1 MEEKQQRLFNAA
13 HDLFLTQGFK
23 ATNISAIAA
32 GANVAVGTFYN
43 FYQSKTDVFVQ
54 VYNAENDRVKRTILA
69 NVDFD
74 QAPNPLIKTILKQ
87 ILDQSANNRI
97 LQEWFT
103 NAKLN
108 GIIAKTNAVTVEN
121 SFIYATLVT
130 LIDRWLAAGLLKPT
144 MTKSRVLSLFNALTV
159 VDFHQSELQTDDYF
173 QLLGDLIDAIL
184 LKILK

>member
-1 MEEKQQRLFNAA
+1 MEEKQQRLFDAA
-13 HDLFLTQGFK
+13 HALFLTQGFK

-43 FYQSKTDVFVQ
+43 FYQSKTAIFIQ

-87 ILDQSANNRI
+87 ILDQSADNRI

-108 GIIAKTNAVTVEN
+108 AIIAKTNAVLPLSPRPMPSRSKTA
-121 SFIYATLVT
+121 SSMPPWSPS
-130 LIDRWLAAGLLKPT
+130 LIGGWRPACS
-144 MTKSRVLSLFNALTV
+144 SRR
-159 VDFHQSELQTDDYF
+159 
-173 QLLGDLIDAIL
+173 
-184 LKILK
+184 